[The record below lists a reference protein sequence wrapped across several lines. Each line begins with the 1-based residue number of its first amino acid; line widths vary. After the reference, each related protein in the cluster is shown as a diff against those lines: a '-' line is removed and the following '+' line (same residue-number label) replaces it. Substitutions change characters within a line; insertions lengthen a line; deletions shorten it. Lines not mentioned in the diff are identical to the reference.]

1 MTLYERLEEK
11 AKEMGFTSITKF
23 FDAAEVNTNA
33 RVALK
38 KTCYICGKEY
48 IVSIKNTADPYI
60 CPTCDA
66 QWKREQ
72 RKALEKKKNA
82 H

>member
-1 MTLYERLEEK
+1 M
-11 AKEMGFTSITKF
+11 
-23 FDAAEVNTNA
+23 
-33 RVALK
+33 K

-48 IVSIKNTADPYI
+48 IVSIQNTVDPYI
-60 CPTCDA
+60 CPACDA

-82 H
+82 R

>member
-1 MTLYERLEEK
+1 M
-11 AKEMGFTSITKF
+11 
-23 FDAAEVNTNA
+23 
-33 RVALK
+33 K

-48 IVSIKNTADPYI
+48 IVSVNNTAEPYI
-60 CPTCDA
+60 CPICDA
-66 QWKREQ
+66 EWKREQ

>member
-1 MTLYERLEEK
+1 M
-11 AKEMGFTSITKF
+11 
-23 FDAAEVNTNA
+23 
-33 RVALK
+33 K

-72 RKALEKKKNA
+72 REALEKKKNA

>member
-1 MTLYERLEEK
+1 M
-11 AKEMGFTSITKF
+11 
-23 FDAAEVNTNA
+23 
-33 RVALK
+33 K

-60 CPTCDA
+60 CPACDA

-72 RKALEKKKNA
+72 RKALEKRKMPTDIAVSVSEKEKSSLLLY
-82 H
+82 HTKEVK

>member
-1 MTLYERLEEK
+1 M
-11 AKEMGFTSITKF
+11 
-23 FDAAEVNTNA
+23 
-33 RVALK
+33 K

-48 IVSIKNTADPYI
+48 IVSIKNTASPYI

-72 RKALEKKKNA
+72 RKALEKKKKCPLMSANINELRNDLCEKSSLLLY
-82 H
+82 HTEEVK